1 MVCKNCGS
9 TVYEGDIFCQKCG
22 HKVEEEVPDPA
33 DTAGDTSEEITAEK
47 TTSAEPIQSEPAV
60 EETTSAEPA
69 PTEPAVEETTS
80 TEPAPSEP
88 AVEET
93 TSTEPVQTENGS
105 EETTAENTFG
115 EEETA
120 ASDTAAKA
128 KSIDFKKYM
137 IPAIIAVAVIALIAV
152 RIVLLNTTASKS
164 GAERDLACLTTDGGT
179 VYVINKGKVVGKVS
193 ESSGYCVYSM
203 DNSCGVF
210 NTHDAALYYFNSKS
224 VKKIVSDI
232 EYDINNF
239 CLSADGSS
247 VAYLKDGSLYV
258 YTVSNE
264 KNTKIADDVYNYTI
278 SPNGSAVLYSCNND
292 DRETVCYIYCKG
304 ETTKIDGKN
313 TAPVAIADNAKY
325 AYYTKANDSYYDRAL
340 YVYVKND
347 SVKLSSNL
355 SDSILFNKDLS
366 EIIYSNDKGCY
377 ISIDGNESEK
387 ILNKKINSMVS
398 PYYSDSFDYIT
409 TTARIYN
416 VDTLKDHIF
425 FTAGEYDSSTYT
437 ITYELRYVKNVKN
450 EWSADKIATA
460 DDAVVSSDYKSLAY
474 LRNGKLY
481 YIKNVAKNSDEPVE
495 LADDIMS
502 FIASD
507 DLGYFYAI
515 DEDEVLQYVDH
526 KQTKR
531 ISDDVS
537 SYDYARNTDGYVFFI
552 SDDALYSAL
561 KNKSKEKI
569 SGNECDIADLNGCV
583 FYAEYEDSGDDYDV
597 YANTSGKKF
606 ERILKN
612 AADL

>member
-1 MVCKNCGS
+1 MVCKNCGG
-9 TVYEGDIFCQKCG
+9 TVYEGDVFCQKCG
-22 HKVEEEVPDPA
+22 HKVEEELPD
-33 DTAGDTSEEITAEK
+33 TVGDTSEEITAEE
-47 TTSAEPIQSEPAV
+47 TASAELAPTEPAA
-60 EETTSAEPA
+60 EETASTEPA
-69 PTEPAVEETTS
+69 PTESAVEETAS
-80 TEPAPSEP
+80 A
-88 AVEET
+88 
-93 TSTEPVQTENGS
+93 EPVQTENGS
-105 EETTAENTFG
+105 EEATAENTFV
-115 EEETA
+115 EETA

-137 IPAIIAVAVIALIAV
+137 IPAIIAAAVIALIAV
-152 RIVLLNTTASKS
+152 CIVLLNTTAAKS
-164 GAERDLACLTTDGGT
+164 GAERDLACLSTDGGT
-179 VYVINKGKVVGKVS
+179 VYVVNKGKVIGKVP

-224 VKKIVSDI
+224 VKKIVSDM
-232 EYDINNF
+232 EYDMNNF

-278 SPNGSAVLYSCNND
+278 SPNGSAVLYSCEND

-387 ILNKKINSMVS
+387 LLNKKITSMVT
-398 PYYSDSFDYIT
+398 PYYSDIFDYIT
-409 TTARIYN
+409 TTARVYN

-425 FTAGEYDSSTYT
+425 FTEGIYDSSSYT
-437 ITYELRYVKNVKN
+437 TFYELRYVKNVKN

-460 DDAVVSSDYKSLAY
+460 DDAFVSSDYKSLAY

-481 YIKNVAKNSDEPVE
+481 YIKNVEKNSDEPVE

-507 DLGYFYAI
+507 DLRYFYAI
-515 DEDEVLQYVDH
+515 DTDEVLQYVDH

-537 SYDYARNTDGYVFFI
+537 RFDYTRNTDGYVFFI

-569 SGNECDIADLNGCV
+569 SGNDCDIADLNGCV
-583 FYAEYEDSGDDYDV
+583 FYVEYEDSGDDYDV
-597 YANTSGKKF
+597 YANTSGRKF